1 MHRMTSPGDVLS
13 QRAVNRAT
21 LARQFLLERATTGV
35 ADTIEHLVGMQAQA
49 PNAPYVALWS
59 RLAGFDPAE
68 LARLLLERR
77 AVRGWFQRGTVHLVT
92 ARDAVGLRALVQPVA
107 ARTFAGS
114 PFSRDVAGLDLAEL
128 VSTGQT
134 LLAATPR
141 TRAELGRLLAG
152 RYPGRDGLS
161 LAFAVNMLVPMV
173 QVPPRGIWGVTG
185 PAALT
190 PLSSW
195 LGVPLDVEPSIDDLV
210 LRYLG
215 AFGPATVKDA
225 QTWSGL
231 TRLREVVERL
241 RPKLRAFRD
250 ETGAEL
256 FDLPEAPRPHPDTP
270 APPRFLPE
278 YDNLLLSH
286 ADRTRVVPD
295 GRAVPLPPGNGA
307 NTGTLL
313 VDGTFRATW
322 TITRDDEGSGSAR
335 VGRGGAGIFGGVT
348 LSVEPFVRL
357 SRREAADVTEEGARL
372 LGFTDPDTK
381 ADVRI
386 GSGSSAS

>member
-1 MHRMTSPGDVLS
+1 MPRMTSTGDVLGR
-13 QRAVNRAT
+13 RAVNRAT
-21 LARQFLLERATTGV
+21 LARQLLLDRAGKSV

-59 RLAGFDPAE
+59 RLAGFEPAE
-68 LARLLLERR
+68 LATLLLDRR

-92 ARDAVGLRALVQPVA
+92 ARDALGLRALVRPVA
-107 ARTFAGS
+107 TRMFAGS
-114 PFSRDVAGLDLAEL
+114 PFSRDAAGLDLAEL
-128 VSTGQT
+128 ASTGEA
-134 LLAATPR
+134 LLTEAPR
-141 TRAELGRLLAG
+141 TRAELGRLLAE
-152 RYPGRDGLS
+152 RYPGRAGLS
-161 LAFAVNMLVPMV
+161 LAFAVNILVPMV
-173 QVPPRGIWGVTG
+173 QIPPRGIWGATG

-190 PLSSW
+190 PLSIW
-195 LGVPLDVEPSIDDLV
+195 LGAPLDVEPTVDDLV

-215 AFGPATVKDA
+215 AFGPATVRDA

-250 ETGAEL
+250 EQGVEL
-256 FDLPEAPRPHPDTP
+256 FDLPDAPRPDPETP

-286 ADRTRVVPD
+286 ADRTRVIPD
-295 GRAVPLPPGNGA
+295 GRPVPFPPGNGG

-313 VDGTFRATW
+313 VDGDFRATS
-322 TITRDDEGSGSAR
+322 TIARADGSP
-335 VGRGGAGIFGGVT
+335 T
-348 LSVEPFVRL
+348 LTVEPFVRL
-357 SRREAADVTEEGARL
+357 PRRDATAVTREGARL
-372 LGFTDPDTK
+372 LAFTDPDAV

-386 GSGSSAS
+386 ATG